1 MRYEKSDGSC
11 SSGGRGFRKWETSC
25 NGVKQIMKKTKF
37 ILDPLLI

>member
-11 SSGGRGFRKWETSC
+11 SSGGRGFCKWETSC